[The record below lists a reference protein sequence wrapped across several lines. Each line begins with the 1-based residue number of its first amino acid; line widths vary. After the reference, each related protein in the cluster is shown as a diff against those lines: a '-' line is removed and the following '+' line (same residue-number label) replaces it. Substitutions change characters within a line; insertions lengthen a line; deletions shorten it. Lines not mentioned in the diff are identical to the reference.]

1 MDLADVWPPFG
12 LRLRTP
18 RLTLRVVRDEDLPH
32 LAAAVADGIHDPTV
46 MPFRTPWTD
55 RAPDVAPTLLA
66 QYHWSL
72 RARFA
77 PEDWEFAFAVLH
89 DGVPIGTQHVA
100 AQRFAELRS
109 VETGSWLSRRFH
121 GRGIGTEMRSA
132 VLTFAFDQLG
142 AEWATSAA
150 AEWNASS
157 NGVSRALGYRENGVE
172 RIVTRPGV
180 VENMVRLRMPAQD
193 FVRSPWRLETS
204 GVEAVR
210 DYLGLS
216 ESPTAPRS

>member
-1 MDLADVWPPFG
+1 MDLADVWAPFG
-12 LRLRTP
+12 LHLRTP

-32 LAAAVADGIHDPTV
+32 LAAAVADGIHDPAV

-55 RAPDVAPTLLA
+55 RAPAVAPTLLA

-77 PEDWEFAFAVLH
+77 PEDWELAFAVLH
-89 DGVPIGTQHVA
+89 DGVPIGTQHLA

-109 VETGSWLSRRFH
+109 VETGSWLARRFH
-121 GRGIGTEMRSA
+121 GHGFGTEMRAA
-132 VLTFAFDQLG
+132 VLIFALDHLA

-157 NGVSRALGYRENGVE
+157 NGVSRALGYRENGVD

-180 VENMVRLRMPAQD
+180 VENMVRLRVSAQD
-193 FVRSPWRLETS
+193 FVRPSWRLETA
-204 GVEAVR
+204 GVEAIR
-210 DYLGLS
+210 DYLWGS